1 MRRETP
7 LFFRFRRARLQAFG
21 ALVCLALTARA
32 RLGLAAGEIG
42 AQLRCEAIL
51 AFFIA
56 LAADDGRI
64 LFIGFAHMRLHVS

>member
-7 LFFRFRRARLQAFG
+7 LFFRFRRARLQSLG
-21 ALVCLALTARA
+21 ALVCFALTARA
-32 RLGLAAGEIG
+32 RLRLSAGEIG